1 MIHIITGA
9 PCSGKSTYV
18 EKNSKEG
25 DLIVDFDKIAFS
37 LGSPERHNSLG
48 LIREAAFEA
57 RAAVIDTALKT
68 EDAEAWIIHTI
79 PTEYQLQKY
88 EHYGAEFIHLE
99 ATKEECLARAEADGR
114 PQSTIDAINK
124 YFSEEKKNHMDHLTK
139 SFKLKADEEA
149 GKISGFFSTYDVE
162 PDSYGDIIAPGAF
175 TETLAKRAETGH
187 PFPIC
192 FNHDFD
198 KVIGVADK
206 IEDTEKGPHME
217 GHFLDTPQAQEVR
230 EMVKSGAIYQFSF
243 AYDVLDRRDPTAEE
257 KEKGIFNVLTKV
269 ELFEISVVTVPA
281 NQNAVV
287 TDIKAA
293 EPETKA
299 GKRNSKADEAAIKQI
314 ISLAQGLLGEA
325 EDSQEEEE
333 AKAAEEVKPEV
344 NEASEEQKANDN
356 LKARASAV
364 LERIKSIKEDS
375 I

>member
-1 MIHIITGA
+1 
-9 PCSGKSTYV
+9 
-18 EKNSKEG
+18 
-25 DLIVDFDKIAFS
+25 
-37 LGSPERHNSLG
+37 
-48 LIREAAFEA
+48 
-57 RAAVIDTALKT
+57 
-68 EDAEAWIIHTI
+68 
-79 PTEYQLQKY
+79 
-88 EHYGAEFIHLE
+88 
-99 ATKEECLARAEADGR
+99 
-114 PQSTIDAINK
+114 
-124 YFSEEKKNHMDHLTK
+124 MDHLTK

-192 FNHDFD
+192 SNHDFD

-243 AYDVLDRRDPTAEE
+243 AYDVLDRRDPTSEE
-257 KEKGIFNVLTKV
+257 KEKGISNVLTKV
-269 ELFEISVVTVPA
+269 DLFEISVVTVPA

-287 TDIKAA
+287 TDIKTA